1 MNAKLIKNKVK
12 RFLASLHCGSH
23 TVTDSNTCRQCKP
36 LLTIKE
42 DTEEQDQFPND
53 FSFENTKN

>member
-1 MNAKLIKNKVK
+1 MNAKLIKNKV
-12 RFLASLHCGSH
+12 RRLLASLHCGSH

-42 DTEEQDQFPND
+42 DIEEQDQFPYD
-53 FSFENTKN
+53 FSLKNHKN

>member
-1 MNAKLIKNKVK
+1 MNAETIKRKIRRLIATL
-12 RFLASLHCGSH
+12 RSEPPS
-23 TVTDSNTCRQCKP
+23 VTNDKANQQCKP